1 MNLEKEFNSYCVY
14 FDIKKTLEELEML
27 TGCPKSGAVKRSAED
42 IILIHELSKQFM
54 DTSIALHSRIVQ
66 NIELEAE
73 NKRLRSKFRD
83 LESL

>member
-14 FDIKKTLEELEML
+14 LKALEELEML

-42 IILIHELSKQFM
+42 IILQLSKQFM
-54 DTSIALHSRIVQ
+54 DTSIALHNAIVQ

>member
-42 IILIHELSKQFM
+42 IILELSKQFM
-54 DTSIALHSRIVQ
+54 DTSIALHNAIVQ

>member
-27 TGCPKSGAVKRSAED
+27 TGCPESGAVKRSSED
-42 IILIHELSKQFM
+42 IILELSKQFM
-54 DTSIALHSRIVQ
+54 DTSIALHQAIVQ

-73 NKRLRSKFRD
+73 NNRLRSKFRD

>member
-27 TGCPKSGAVKRSAED
+27 TGCPKSGAED
-42 IILIHELSKQFM
+42 IILELSKQFM
-54 DTSIALHSRIVQ
+54 DTSIALHNAIVQ

-73 NKRLRSKFRD
+73 NKRLRHQLKSQRNHD
-83 LESL
+83 DHY